1 MRWSHA
7 HLRIVI
13 IALMYTPHLMPTRVG
28 NMQLLLVLTCE
39 YVVCVESESLP
50 VTSSVDPDEEC
61 PSQSADTFDPRV
73 SV

>member
-28 NMQLLLVLTCE
+28 NMQLLLVLTSVKML
-39 YVVCVESESLP
+39 YVWNVSFP
-50 VTSSVDPDEEC
+50 VTRSVPHDEEC
-61 PSQSADTFDPRV
+61 PTQCRHFWPP
-73 SV
+73 